1 MNPLDGIKV
10 LDLTHAISGPT
21 CTQMLRQLG
30 ADVIKIEPPLKGDD
44 FRHYTEHAGLPNLSI
59 PFAAVNAGKK
69 SLTLNLKSDEGR
81 KISLRLAG
89 EADILVE
96 NFKPGVLARL
106 GLDPDSL
113 RAANPRLITLSL
125 TGFGQT
131 GPFRDWGAYDHIAQ
145 AMSGM
150 AMMNATEAGPQKVGM
165 PIVDSFS
172 GYLAVIAILAA
183 LRKRDMAGVGE
194 TIDVA
199 MLDAAL
205 KLIATG
211 VSVYSYTGEA
221 PKGTGNRGYRLVAT
235 AEFYQTGD
243 GWIALG
249 ANHQHQIAAMFRA
262 FGHERMIEDPRFS
275 DHKARVD
282 HYDALKAWLIAYLSG
297 RRAEDVES
305 ELTAAG
311 VPAAMIRDVGQIS
324 DHAHLDQRG
333 LLQDAVLPGADEPI
347 KVVGPGFAVEPPEEV
362 PIVPELGAHNDELL
376 AALGYDQAGIARL
389 RAEGVV

>member
-30 ADVIKIEPPLKGDD
+30 AEVVKVEPPLKGDD

-69 SLTLNLKSDEGR
+69 SLTLNLKSEEGQE
-81 KISLRLAG
+81 IALRLAG

-106 GLDPDSL
+106 GLGPEKL
-113 RAANPRLITLSL
+113 RAANPRLIALSL
-125 TGFGQT
+125 TGFGQA

-150 AMMNATEAGPQKVGM
+150 AMMNATQSGPQKVGM

-183 LRKRDMAGVGE
+183 LRKRDATGEGE

-235 AEFYQTGD
+235 AEFYPTAE

-262 FGHERMIEDPRFS
+262 FGHETMIEDPRFN
-275 DHKARVD
+275 DHKARVA
-282 HYDALKAWLIAYLSG
+282 HYDALKAWLTDYLAG
-297 RRAEDVES
+297 RRAEEVEA

-324 DHAHLDQRG
+324 DHPHLAQRG
-333 LLQDAVLPGADEPI
+333 LLQDALLPGADAPI
-347 KVVGPGFAVEPPEEV
+347 KVVGPGFAVEPEDGLPA
-362 PIVPELGAHNDELL
+362 VPELGAHNDELL
-376 AALGYDQAGIARL
+376 AGLGYDPAGIARL
-389 RAEGVV
+389 RAEGIV